1 MSNIIF
7 SGIPEHVDDD
17 PLEAIVASM
26 LMDINIAVESKSVEV
41 YHNSVNLKEKPQS
54 DLIIKNTA
62 KKLWL
67 IAKN

>member
-1 MSNIIF
+1 
-7 SGIPEHVDDD
+7 
-17 PLEAIVASM
+17 M

-54 DLIIKNTA
+54 GLIIKNTA